1 MLGMQ
6 VTPPG
11 LTADNVLSALK
22 SDAFTTFL
30 GIAIATTG
38 LVAAAFAALRR
49 KRASLLIYFAAFAIL
64 YGIRMCIQTRTAL
77 YVFYGSHVFIR
88 LASAINFVVP
98 IPAFLFFDAAGF
110 LRRKVELA
118 TYAMLGVFGLLAV
131 ATLIT
136 GPLTMYQRTNDV
148 LVSGVLLLLFT
159 ESAYDAKFDSEF
171 ILARRGLLIF
181 AAFAL
186 WANITS
192 VLRLG
197 LPNVEPIGFV
207 ALLACLG
214 YVAARQTLRRDQQL
228 AEISK
233 ELEVA
238 RRIQLSILP
247 SEFPSS
253 GKFRVAA
260 RYVPMTSVAGDFYDF
275 VLADDARVGLLIADV
290 SGHGVPAALIA
301 SMVKLAA
308 TSQRTQASDPAALLS
323 GMNAALHGNT
333 QSQFVTAAYVYLD
346 AQREELR
353 YSAAGHPPML
363 LLRNGAVS
371 EIAENGLILAA
382 FDFAA
387 YESKTQRLQPK
398 DRLLLYTDGIIEAA
412 NTAGEFFGTERLSQ
426 VLRESASAS
435 AHEAADRIIRAVRGW
450 ASTQDDD
457 LTVLVCDYVAA

>member
-1 MLGMQ
+1 MQ

-11 LTADNVLSALK
+11 LTANDVLNALK
-22 SDAFTTFL
+22 NDSLMIFL
-30 GIAIATTG
+30 GAAITTTG

-49 KRASLLIYFAAFAIL
+49 KRASLLVYFAAFAIL
-64 YGIRMCIQTRTAL
+64 YGIRMCIQTATL
-77 YVFYGSHVFIR
+77 SYIFYGSGVFIR
-88 LASAINFVVP
+88 IRSAINYVVP

-110 LRRKVELA
+110 LRRKAELA
-118 TYAMLGVFGLLAV
+118 TYSLLAVFGLLAV

-136 GPLTMYQRTNDV
+136 GPSNLYQRTNDV
-148 LVSGVLLLLFT
+148 LVIGALFLLFT
-159 ESAYDAKFDSEF
+159 ESAYDPKVDRDF

-186 WANITS
+186 WANIAS
-192 VLRLG
+192 VLRLR

-207 ALLACLG
+207 VLLACLG
-214 YVAARQTLRRDQQL
+214 YVAARQAVRRDQQL

-247 SEFPSS
+247 AEFPSS

-275 VLADDARVGLLIADV
+275 VLADDTRAGLLIADV

-308 TSQRTQASDPAALLS
+308 TSQRPQASDPAALLS
-323 GMNAALHGNT
+323 GMNAALTGNT

-346 AQREELR
+346 AQQEELR

-363 LLRNGAVS
+363 LLRNDSVS

-387 YESKTQRLQPK
+387 YESKTHRLYPK

-412 NTAGEFFGTERLSQ
+412 NAAGEFFGAERLSH
-426 VLRESASAS
+426 VLRESAAVSV
-435 AHEAADRIIRAVRGW
+435 HEAADQIIRAVRGW

-457 LTVLVCDYVAA
+457 LTVLVCDYES